1 MRYRSGALAIAI
13 VSLGAAGIAGQAQTT
28 KAKTTASKS
37 TTLRTPWGDPDLQ
50 GTWDN
55 KSITPL
61 ERPKELAGKEFLS
74 PQEAAELEKKI
85 AAERVDAAPRPGDT
99 GTYNQYWFDRG
110 TKVEASRRTSLI
122 VDPPDGRMPSL
133 TPEGQKAKAAI
144 AEDLRAHPFDGPE
157 NLDVWDRCIT
167 RGLPMFPAAYNNNF
181 HILQVP
187 GHVAIVMEMIHDV
200 RMIPLDGRPHIPQ
213 NIRNWMGDSRGR
225 WDGNTLVVDT
235 TNFNGKTNGRL
246 GGGLTAGFPGLSE
259 ASHLIERFTR
269 VDGDT
274 ILYETTIEDPSYT
287 KPWTASMSVP
297 KSEGSMF
304 EYACQEGNYSVP
316 GILAGA
322 RAQEKAAAQA
332 PKKPSN

>member
-1 MRYRSGALAIAI
+1 
-13 VSLGAAGIAGQAQTT
+13 
-28 KAKTTASKS
+28 
-37 TTLRTPWGDPDLQ
+37 
-50 GTWDN
+50 
-55 KSITPL
+55 
-61 ERPKELAGKEFLS
+61 
-74 PQEAAELEKKI
+74 
-85 AAERVDAAPRPGDT
+85 
-99 GTYNQYWFDRG
+99 
-110 TKVEASRRTSLI
+110 
-122 VDPPDGRMPSL
+122 
-133 TPEGQKAKAAI
+133 
-144 AEDLRAHPFDGPE
+144 
-157 NLDVWDRCIT
+157 
-167 RGLPMFPAAYNNNF
+167 
-181 HILQVP
+181 
-187 GHVAIVMEMIHDV
+187 MEMIHDV
-200 RMIPLDGRPHIPQ
+200 RVIPLDGRPHVPQ

-316 GILAGA
+316 GILDGA